1 MWFMDVE
8 WSILILYYNQIAM
21 ASMVYVFTEAP
32 TGEPDENPP
41 NSDG

>member
-21 ASMVYVFTEAP
+21 ASMLYVFTEGPA
-32 TGEPDENPP
+32 GEPAENPP
-41 NSDG
+41 DSDG